1 MRNNYRLLRIK
12 LKGKK
17 EDTSMNYEVLAK
29 KGNST
34 IVLISGCSESAALK
48 TVAKALTNDYFKD
61 RTFSVEPIPAGTIP
75 VTKHS
80 LLKK

>member
-1 MRNNYRLLRIK
+1 
-12 LKGKK
+12 
-17 EDTSMNYEVLAK
+17 MNYEVLAK
-29 KGNST
+29 KGDST
-34 IVLISGCSESAALK
+34 IVLISGCSESAALT
-48 TVAKALTNDYFKD
+48 TVAEALTNDYLKG